1 MSLSTMMIAD
11 LRAVN
16 QDVSHSKLI
25 STLKNLGGKWDP
37 KDVMP
42 PYIDIVAN
50 LFPANIMRKPAV
62 IKTGVSL
69 GTPGARIGSA
79 GAQGGVTSR

>member
-16 QDVSHSKLI
+16 QDNPHSKLI

-42 PYIDIVAN
+42 PYIDVVAG

-62 IKTGVSL
+62 IKTGASL
-69 GTPGARIGSA
+69 GTPNARATQATGAI
-79 GAQGGVTSR
+79 TSR

>member
-16 QDVSHSKLI
+16 QDIAHSKLI
-25 STLKNLGGKWDP
+25 SSLKNLNAKWDP

-42 PYIDIVAN
+42 PYIESVAN
-50 LFPANIMRKPAV
+50 IFPANIMRRPAV
-62 IKTGVSL
+62 IKTGH
-69 GTPGARIGSA
+69 A
-79 GAQGGVTSR
+79 